1 MGGSAG
7 RAARRLAC
15 YIDAI
20 GDRPALTERGFRRD
34 YQALLAQYT
43 ALPLLVRKEAR
54 RKGRS
59 IIRGAGLGAAMAK
72 LIPAQE
78 QPSLHTAGKASR
90 AEEIALLMAQ
100 SLGRC
105 PGEAGL
111 SQPRTSPGLFTI
123 QWRHVLAD
131 LQVRQSR
138 FLPPRS
144 STSHGG
150 SRILLL
156 STPKLWHKQRTLKR
170 LSQVCNAE
178 ECALPND
185 YLSKST
191 NERLRISAE
200 RRHERKLRRAGKQA
214 VKLSH
219 PSVGGHALWIMES
232 ITPQSFIAEMPQT
245 SWWNLRR
252 LNESLA
258 GKWSWPDRW

>member
-1 MGGSAG
+1 MLYRCDRGPPCAHRAWISKGLSGAPRSIHRASSARSEGSAAQGPVDHPRG
-7 RAARRLAC
+7 RPWGSYGEAHSSAGTAE
-15 YIDAI
+15 
-20 GDRPALTERGFRRD
+20 PAHGGESVTCRGNRAPD
-34 YQALLAQYT
+34 GSVPGP
-43 ALPLLVRKEAR
+43 LPLLQV
-54 RKGRS
+54 
-59 IIRGAGLGAAMAK
+59 LG
-72 LIPAQE
+72 
-78 QPSLHTAGKASR
+78 T
-90 AEEIALLMAQ
+90 
-100 SLGRC
+100 
-105 PGEAGL
+105 GEAGL